1 MNKPCPVCGR
11 GVYCVCK
18 AKETITTHKPDC
30 AYLDTIHPDPC
41 DCWMDDEPPSIP
53 EDYPA
58 KREVDMIAAKQ
69 KAHEARMDP
78 MTNPDPKPIEPSEER
93 KRVDAFLAG
102 LDDSDDWTRDLLAF
116 RAQARA
122 EERDAWVE
130 ANAGQMEEVRRQE
143 RERSLEC
150 PECGGNIGCLNGCT
164 GDMTVQLRAALREAK
179 IEVLREIA
187 EHDLECIP
195 GAVDAMI
202 AKLESEGR

>member
-1 MNKPCPVCGR
+1 MS
-11 GVYCVCK
+11 
-18 AKETITTHKPDC
+18 E
-30 AYLDTIHPDPC
+30 PDPLEAKAREAV
-41 DCWMDDEPPSIP
+41 DEWEVAEDEIMRDGHRSTLERLILAALRSAPPSIP

-164 GDMTVQLRAALREAK
+164 GDMAVQLRAALREAK
-179 IEVLREIA
+179 IEGLNEALDLICLETSALDAIHTVL
-187 EHDLECIP
+187 
-195 GAVDAMI
+195 
-202 AKLESEGR
+202 AKLEGER